1 MLQMMQNK
9 ITAEGKKEQEAYD
22 AFMCW
27 CKNGADALAKSI
39 SDAETKITDLES
51 SIKEAEAAMASDLD
65 NAKKTKEE
73 SIATL
78 NSAKALRAK
87 EAAAFAKES
96 SDYKTNIAAMKKAIA
111 AIEKGATGFLQTS
124 AGATLKKL
132 VVTLDMSP
140 TDRDVMSSFL
150 SEGSRY
156 APQSGEITGILKQM
170 LDTMS
175 GDLADAEAKEKEANE
190 NFEGQ
195 AAALT
200 KTIETCT
207 KKIETL
213 LVRIGDAGVDLVNM
227 KEDLDDT
234 SKCLAEDKEF
244 LANMDKTCAA
254 KKEEWTVRCKTR
266 ADELLALAD
275 TIKILNDDD
284 ALELFKKTLPSPALL
299 QTKVGSKEMR
309 TAALQALS
317 GKKDVRLAL
326 ITQALRGKGTFD
338 KVLGMIDDMVK
349 LLGEEQND
357 DNDKKA
363 YCEAENDD
371 NDKKAY
377 CE

>member
-96 SDYKTNIAAMKKAIA
+96 SDFKTNIAAMKKAIA

-124 AGATLKKL
+124 AGVTLKKL

-150 SEGSRY
+150 SEGGQY

-254 KKEEWTVRCKTR
+254 KKEEWAARCKTR

-284 ALELFKKTLPSPALL
+284 ALELFKKTLPTPALL

-309 TAALQALS
+309 TAALQVLQQGGS
-317 GKKDVRLAL
+317 GK
-326 ITQALRGKGTFD
+326 
-338 KVLGMIDDMVK
+338 
-349 LLGEEQND
+349 
-357 DNDKKA
+357 
-363 YCEAENDD
+363 
-371 NDKKAY
+371 
-377 CE
+377 

>member
-1 MLQMMQNK
+1 MMQNK
-9 ITAEGKKEQEAYD
+9 ITAEGKKEQEAYG

-51 SIKEAEAAMASDLD
+51 SIKEAEAAKAQMASDLD

-73 SIATL
+73 SKATL

-96 SDYKTNIAAMKKAIA
+96 SDFKTNIAAMKKAIA

-266 ADELLALAD
+266 ADEQLALAD

-326 ITQALRGKGTFD
+326 ITQALRGKG
-338 KVLGMIDDMVK
+338 
-349 LLGEEQND
+349 
-357 DNDKKA
+357 
-363 YCEAENDD
+363 
-371 NDKKAY
+371 
-377 CE
+377 